1 MRPRFNNTIGLL
13 SSLPQ
18 QISPPTH
25 MSAIRVAAWLL
36 SIGLVL
42 TLIVVGKS
50 YLVPIFVALVL
61 WYLVNAL
68 NNQFRH
74 LPFVGTRLPNAVTLG
89 MSLVFIGL
97 ALYAISDMIV
107 NTVNG
112 FILESGVYLPKI
124 EAQIA
129 NAYERVGID
138 RPPPSV
144 SDLEI
149 GQEILGNFALVLAG
163 VTSAAKGVALVL
175 LYVLFFLVEQ
185 NSFPKKLR
193 ALGLDMRHSTRF
205 TRVLA
210 EINTA
215 MRTYLGVK
223 TLTSIAT
230 AVLSFVVFTVI
241 GLDYGLFWAF
251 LIFLFNFV
259 PTIGSIT
266 ATALP
271 ALLALVQFDTLS
283 PFLIVVF
290 GVTAIQILVGN
301 IIEPRLMGSSLNISP
316 LVVVLTLIL
325 WSMLWGI
332 VGMLLSV
339 PITVAIIIICAQ
351 FPETRP
357 IAILLSRN
365 GDISTR
371 KITHRKKPVRKKE
384 LVPDPDEVA

>member
-1 MRPRFNNTIGLL
+1 
-13 SSLPQ
+13 
-18 QISPPTH
+18 
-25 MSAIRVAAWLL
+25 MSIFRVAAWLL
-36 SIGLVL
+36 TIGLIIA
-42 TLIVVGKS
+42 LIVVGKT

-74 LPFVGTRLPNAVTLG
+74 LPFLGTRLPNSVTLV
-89 MSLVFIGL
+89 MSLIFIGL

-112 FILESGVYLPKI
+112 FILESGVYLPRI
-124 EAQIA
+124 EEQIA
-129 NAYERVGID
+129 RAYAGIGID
-138 RPPPSV
+138 REPPSV
-144 SDLEI
+144 SDLEL
-149 GQEILGNFALVLAG
+149 GQQVLGNFALVLAG

-185 NSFPKKLR
+185 QTFPKKLE
-193 ALGLDMRHSTRF
+193 ALGLDMRRSTRF
-205 TRVLA
+205 TRTLA
-210 EINTA
+210 EINSA

-223 TLTSIAT
+223 TVTSIAT
-230 AVLSFVVFTVI
+230 AVLSFIIFSVI
-241 GLDYGLFWAF
+241 GLDYALFWAF
-251 LIFLFNFV
+251 LIFLFNFI

-271 ALLALVQFDTLS
+271 ALLALVQFDNLT
-283 PFLIVVF
+283 PFLVVVL
-290 GVTAIQILVGN
+290 GVTGVQILVGN
-301 IIEPRLMGSSLNISP
+301 IVEPRLMGSTLNISP

-351 FPETRP
+351 FEQTRP
-357 IAILLSRN
+357 IAILLSRT
-365 GDISTR
+365 GEVSTKKLKR
-371 KITHRKKPVRKKE
+371 DKKIPSVAQE
-384 LVPDPDEVA
+384 EAVVDPS

>member
-1 MRPRFNNTIGLL
+1 
-13 SSLPQ
+13 
-18 QISPPTH
+18 
-25 MSAIRVAAWLL
+25 MSIVRVAAWLITIAL
-36 SIGLVL
+36 ILA
-42 TLIVVGKS
+42 LIVLGKS
-50 YLVPIFVALVL
+50 YLVPIFVALVF

-68 NNQFRH
+68 NEQFQH
-74 LPFVGTRLPNAVTLG
+74 LPLGGVKLPNSVTLV
-89 MSLVFIGL
+89 MSLLFIGL

-112 FILESGVYLPKI
+112 FVQESDVYLPRI
-124 EAQIA
+124 EDQIA
-129 NAYERVGID
+129 GVYTRLGID
-138 RPPPSV
+138 RPPPSIL
-144 SDLEI
+144 DLKL
-149 GQEILGNFALVLAG
+149 GQELLGNFALVFAG
-163 VTSAAKGVALVL
+163 VTSAAKGVGLVL

-185 NSFPKKLR
+185 GSAPKKMR
-193 ALGLDMRHSTRF
+193 ALGLDMRRSTRF
-205 TRVLA
+205 TFVMS

-230 AVLSFVVFTVI
+230 GVLSFFI
-241 GLDYGLFWAF
+241 FYFLGLDYALFWAF

-271 ALLALVQFDTLS
+271 ALLALVQFDGLT
-283 PFLIVVF
+283 PFLVVVI
-290 GVTAIQILVGN
+290 GVTIVQLLVGN
-301 IIEPRLMGSSLNISP
+301 IIEPRLMGSTLNISP
-316 LVVVLTLIL
+316 LVVVLSLIL

-351 FPETRP
+351 FPQTRP

-365 GDISTR
+365 GDVNTR
-371 KITHRKKPVRKKE
+371 KMKRPGRKRKE
-384 LVPDPDEVA
+384 LHAEVGKPITPSAPAESLP

>member
-1 MRPRFNNTIGLL
+1 
-13 SSLPQ
+13 
-18 QISPPTH
+18 
-25 MSAIRVAAWLL
+25 MSIFRVAAWLL
-36 SIGLVL
+36 TIGLIL

-129 NAYERVGID
+129 RAYERFGID
-138 RPPPSV
+138 RDPPSMG
-144 SDLEI
+144 DLEL
-149 GQEILGNFALVLAG
+149 GQQVLGNFALVLAG

-185 NSFPKKLR
+185 QTFPRKLR
-193 ALGLDMRHSTRF
+193 VLGLDMRHSTRF
-205 TRVLA
+205 SRTLA
-210 EINTA
+210 EINAA

-223 TLTSIAT
+223 TVTSIAT
-230 AVLSFVVFTVI
+230 AVLSFVVFTII
-241 GLDYGLFWAF
+241 GLDYALFWAF

-271 ALLALVQFDTLS
+271 ALLALVQFDTLT
-283 PFLIVVF
+283 PFLVVVF
-290 GVTAIQILVGN
+290 GVTAVQILVGN

-351 FPETRP
+351 FDQTRP

-365 GDISTR
+365 GDVNT
-371 KITHRKKPVRKKE
+371 KKLHRDKKTSALTPEKPVGE
-384 LVPDPDEVA
+384 PG

>member
-1 MRPRFNNTIGLL
+1 
-13 SSLPQ
+13 
-18 QISPPTH
+18 
-25 MSAIRVAAWLL
+25 MSVFRVAAWLL

-74 LPFVGTRLPNAVTLG
+74 LPFVGTKLPNSVTLG
-89 MSLVFIGL
+89 MSLIFIGL
-97 ALYAISDMIV
+97 ALYAVSDMIV

-129 NAYERVGID
+129 RAYARIGID
-138 RPPPSV
+138 RPPPTV
-144 SDLEI
+144 GDLEI
-149 GQEILGNFALVLAG
+149 GQQILGNFALVLAG
-163 VTSAAKGVALVL
+163 VTSAAKGIALVL

-185 NSFPKKLR
+185 NTFPRKLE

-205 TRVLA
+205 ARTMA

-223 TLTSIAT
+223 TLTSMAT
-230 AVLSFVVFTVI
+230 ALLSFVVFYAI
-241 GLDYGLFWAF
+241 DLDYALFWAF
-251 LIFLFNFV
+251 LIFLFNFI

-271 ALLALVQFDTLS
+271 ALLALVQYDTLT
-283 PFLIVVF
+283 PFLVVVL
-290 GVTAIQILVGN
+290 GVTVVQILVGN

-365 GDISTR
+365 GDVNTR
-371 KITHRKKPVRKKE
+371 KLNRDKKLPQEEE
-384 LVPDPDEVA
+384 LVPEAGDFN

>member
-1 MRPRFNNTIGLL
+1 MTVFRI
-13 SSLPQ
+13 
-18 QISPPTH
+18 
-25 MSAIRVAAWLL
+25 AAWLL
-36 SIGLVL
+36 SIGLIL

-50 YLVPIFVALVL
+50 YLVPIFVALVF

-68 NNQFRH
+68 NDQFRH
-74 LPFVGTRLPNAVTLG
+74 LPYLGSRLPNAVTLG
-89 MSLVFIGL
+89 MSLIFIGL
-97 ALYAISDMIV
+97 SLYAISDMIV

-112 FILESGVYLPKI
+112 FILESGVYLPRL

-129 NAYERVGID
+129 RAYTSLGIG
-138 RPPPSV
+138 RPPPTIT
-144 SDLEI
+144 DLQL
-149 GQEILGNFALVLAG
+149 GQQLLGNFALVLSG
-163 VTSAAKGVALVL
+163 VTSAAKGIALVL
-175 LYVLFFLVEQ
+175 LYVLFFLIEQ
-185 NSFPKKLR
+185 GSFPKKMK
-193 ALGLDMRHSTRF
+193 ALGLDMHGSTRF
-205 TRVLA
+205 TAVLA
-210 EINTA
+210 EINSA

-230 AVLSFVVFTVI
+230 AVLCFILFTII
-241 GLDYGLFWAF
+241 GLDYALFWSF
-251 LIFLFNFV
+251 LVFLFNFI

-266 ATALP
+266 ATVLP
-271 ALLALVQFDTLS
+271 ALLSLVQFDTLS
-283 PFLIVVF
+283 PFLGVVI
-290 GVTAIQILVGN
+290 GVTAVQILVGN

-365 GDISTR
+365 GDVTTKRSR
-371 KITHRKKPVRKKE
+371 LYKE
-384 LVPDPDEVA
+384 REQPTPAPTVGAALED

>member
-1 MRPRFNNTIGLL
+1 
-13 SSLPQ
+13 
-18 QISPPTH
+18 
-25 MSAIRVAAWLL
+25 MSVYRVAAWLL

-74 LPFVGTRLPNAVTLG
+74 LPFVGTRLPNSVTLG

-129 NAYERVGID
+129 NAYASLGID

-144 SDLEI
+144 GDLEL
-149 GQEILGNFALVLAG
+149 GQQLLGNFALVLAG
-163 VTSAAKGVALVL
+163 VTSAAKGIALVL

-185 NSFPKKLR
+185 NSFPRKLE
-193 ALGLDMRHSTRF
+193 ALGLDMRRSTKF

-223 TLTSIAT
+223 TFTSIAT
-230 AVLSFVVFTVI
+230 AVLSFVVFYVI
-241 GLDYGLFWAF
+241 GLDYALFWAF

-271 ALLALVQFDTLS
+271 ALLALVQFDTLT
-283 PFLIVVF
+283 PFLVVVL
-290 GVTAIQILVGN
+290 GVTAVQILVGN
-301 IIEPRLMGSSLNISP
+301 IVEPRLMGSSLNISP

-365 GDISTR
+365 GDVNTR
-371 KITHRKKPVRKKE
+371 KLKRDKQV
-384 LVPDPDEVA
+384 VPDEQLLTETGEY

>member
-1 MRPRFNNTIGLL
+1 
-13 SSLPQ
+13 
-18 QISPPTH
+18 
-25 MSAIRVAAWLL
+25 MSVFRVAAWLL

-50 YLVPIFVALVL
+50 YLVPIFMALVL

-74 LPFVGTRLPNAVTLG
+74 LPFVGTRLPNGITLT
-89 MSLVFIGL
+89 MSLIFIGL

-129 NAYERVGID
+129 NAYESLGIN

-144 SDLEI
+144 GDLEL
-149 GQEILGNFALVLAG
+149 GQQILGNFALVLAG
-163 VTSAAKGVALVL
+163 VTSAAKGIALVL
-175 LYVLFFLVEQ
+175 LYVIFFLIEQ
-185 NSFPKKLR
+185 GTFPKKME
-193 ALGLDMRHSTRF
+193 ALGLDMRRSTRF
-205 TRVLA
+205 TRTLA
-210 EINTA
+210 EINAA

-230 AVLSFVVFTVI
+230 GALSFVIFSII
-241 GLDYGLFWAF
+241 GLDYSLFWAF

-271 ALLALVQFDTLS
+271 ALLALVQFDTLT
-283 PFLIVVF
+283 PFLVVVI
-290 GVTAIQILVGN
+290 GVTAVQILVGN
-301 IIEPRLMGSSLNISP
+301 IVEPRLMGSSLNISP

-351 FPETRP
+351 FPQTRP

-365 GDISTR
+365 GDVDTKRLKRDKVLTR
-371 KITHRKKPVRKKE
+371 ESDVLADAGSE
-384 LVPDPDEVA
+384 LG